1 MISLKTRDGRIHSAN
16 RWEDVLTSA
25 YPDKPAGVTL
35 GMLVSIG
42 IKEHGIDCTFGQPTD
57 AMNPVQVLARL
68 HECGIVIMQIAEPP
82 IAV

>member
-1 MISLKTRDGRIHSAN
+1 VISLKTRDGRIHSAN

-35 GMLVSIG
+35 GMLCNIG
-42 IKEHGIDCTFGQPTD
+42 IKEYGIDCTFGQGED
-57 AMNPVQVLARL
+57 FNPVQVLARL

-82 IAV
+82 IAA